1 MTISLTNRD
10 VDLLETLTLKVHL
23 ATLEQMT
30 KGWWMGSTRGEKA
43 ARERLSKLEKEGW
56 VLRHRVNAHPM
67 LPLLKPELT
76 WQPGQCLPEFAPV
89 SYRLKKR
96 FRHPM
101 ELTTIYMAAPKAA
114 NHFGGCGGFR
124 HRTHMLTV
132 QGRFLEGIAQFH

>member
-1 MTISLTNRD
+1 MNSSSSNNHGILNNVILRDEVYDYLRKQIISLAFPPGYRF
-10 VDLLETLTLKVHL
+10 E
-23 ATLEQMT
+23 
-30 KGWWMGSTRGEKA
+30 
-43 ARERLSKLEKEGW
+43 LSKLEKEGW

-114 NHFGGCGGFR
+114 NHFGGCGS
-124 HRTHMLTV
+124 L
-132 QGRFLEGIAQFH
+132 A